1 MTSTKTQINYNIQK
15 FNDQNGF
22 GYLIIVIYFTLL
34 TDLNSPV
41 FRLSTAD

>member
-22 GYLIIVIYFTLL
+22 GYLIIDNCNLFYFIDGLK
-34 TDLNSPV
+34 
-41 FRLSTAD
+41 